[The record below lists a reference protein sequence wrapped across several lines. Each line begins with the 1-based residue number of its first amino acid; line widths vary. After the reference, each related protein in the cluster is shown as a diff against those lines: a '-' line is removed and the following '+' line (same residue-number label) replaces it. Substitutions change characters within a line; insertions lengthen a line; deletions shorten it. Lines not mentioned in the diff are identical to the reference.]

1 MTNIE
6 AARVL
11 DTLLKHISEE
21 DGYIG
26 KITNREMLAIGKAVK
41 ALRKLESVLR
51 HRGLI
56 ATHT

>member
-11 DTLLKHISEE
+11 DTLMKHISEE
-21 DGYIG
+21 EGYIG

-41 ALRKLESVLR
+41 ALRKLESAKER
-51 HRGLI
+51 KQNEH
-56 ATHT
+56 